1 MRRREKMLYR
11 SLLALACALVGSAA
25 YTVVP
30 DTAINL
36 VGDSSDAA
44 NRMEMR
50 KAEMAKVQE
59 QHQAERE
66 KMKAQKEAAREAE
79 KERKQLQK
87 TGSVTP
93 SPAPEE
99 KEEKEEKEDKAEPA
113 FDSKHSAEWNKKHN
127 SEMKLASKHSD
138 EWNAKHVTEKEASP
152 SATSSKKEV
161 KETSSSDEDGIQ
173 DDGSGRRQVHSWE
186 WRHRNEPC
194 KTLPCKD
201 SEKQE
206 SDH

>member
-1 MRRREKMLYR
+1 M
-11 SLLALACALVGSAA
+11 ACVLVGSAA

-50 KAEMAKVQE
+50 KAEMAKVQA
-59 QHQAERE
+59 QHKEERD
-66 KMKAQKEAAREAE
+66 KMKAQKDDARAAE
-79 KERKQLQK
+79 KDRKQLQK
-87 TGSVTP
+87 GGSVTP
-93 SPAPEE
+93 SPAPE
-99 KEEKEEKEDKAEPA
+99 KKEDKAEAA
-113 FDSKHSAEWNKKHN
+113 FDSKHSAEWNAKHN

-138 EWNAKHVTEKEASP
+138 EWNAKHAAEKKASP

-161 KETSSSDEDGIQ
+161 KEASSSDEDGIQ

-194 KTLPCKD
+194 KTIPCKD

>member
-1 MRRREKMLYR
+1 MLYR
-11 SLLALACALVGSAA
+11 SLLVLACVLVGSAA

-50 KAEMAKVQE
+50 KAEMAKVQA
-59 QHQAERE
+59 QHKEERD
-66 KMKAQKEAAREAE
+66 KMKAQKDDARAAE
-79 KERKQLQK
+79 KDRKQLQK
-87 TGSVTP
+87 GGSVTP
-93 SPAPEE
+93 SPAPE
-99 KEEKEEKEDKAEPA
+99 KKEDKAEAA
-113 FDSKHSAEWNKKHN
+113 FDSKHSAEWNAKHN
-127 SEMKLASKHSD
+127 SEMKLASKHSA
-138 EWNAKHVTEKEASP
+138 EWNAKNAAEKETSS
-152 SATSSKKEV
+152 SATASKKEV
-161 KETSSSDEDGIQ
+161 KEASSSANEDGIQ
-173 DDGSGRRQVHSWE
+173 DDGSTRQVHTWE

-194 KTLPCKD
+194 KGKPCKD

>member
-1 MRRREKMLYR
+1 MLFSMRT
-11 SLLALACALVGSAA
+11 LALACALVGSAA
-25 YTVVP
+25 YTAVP
-30 DTAINL
+30 ETAINL

-59 QHQAERE
+59 QHRVERE
-66 KMKAQKEAAREAE
+66 KMKAQKDEMRAVE
-79 KERKQLQK
+79 KDRKQLQK

-99 KEEKEEKEDKAEPA
+99 REDKAEPA
-113 FDSKHSAEWNKKHN
+113 FDSRHSAEWNKKHN
-127 SEMKLASKHSD
+127 SEMTLASKHSD
-138 EWNAKHVTEKEASP
+138 EWNAKHTSEKESSS

-161 KETSSSDEDGIQ
+161 KEASSSSNEDGIQ
-173 DDGSGRRQVHSWE
+173 DDGSIRQTHTWE

-194 KTLPCKD
+194 KGKPC
-201 SEKQE
+201 
-206 SDH
+206 